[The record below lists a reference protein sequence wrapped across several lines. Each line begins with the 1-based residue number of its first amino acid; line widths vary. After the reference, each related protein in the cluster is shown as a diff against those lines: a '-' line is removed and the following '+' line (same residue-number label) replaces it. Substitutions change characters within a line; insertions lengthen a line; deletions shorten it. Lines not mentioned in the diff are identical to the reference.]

1 MIELWLMRHAKS
13 DRDAPFSDF
22 DRPLAARGERDA
34 RAMGEWLARQTAPPE
49 MILASPARRA
59 RETAARVAAAW
70 GVPRERIDDREALYL
85 ADRDTLAHLIGEGL
99 GDGQRSL
106 LLVGHNPGLDELV
119 AWLADTP
126 PGRTRS
132 GKLMTTAAVA
142 AFTVPP
148 GCPLAPRAGRLRFLA
163 RPKALRAAGW
173 PDLS

>member
-13 DRDAPFSDF
+13 DWDVPYSDF

-49 MILASPARRA
+49 SILASPARRA
-59 RETAARVAAAW
+59 RQTAMRVAAAW
-70 GVPRERIDDREALYL
+70 GVPRERIDCRDALYL
-85 ADRDTLAHLIGEGL
+85 AGRDTLVRLIGEGL
-99 GDGQRSL
+99 GDGRRSL
-106 LLVGHNPGLDELV
+106 FLVGHNPGLDDLV

-126 PGRTRS
+126 PGRTPG
-132 GKLMTTAAVA
+132 GKLMTTAAIA
-142 AFTVPP
+142 AFMVPP
-148 GCPLAPRAGRLRFLA
+148 GRPLAPRAGRLRFLA